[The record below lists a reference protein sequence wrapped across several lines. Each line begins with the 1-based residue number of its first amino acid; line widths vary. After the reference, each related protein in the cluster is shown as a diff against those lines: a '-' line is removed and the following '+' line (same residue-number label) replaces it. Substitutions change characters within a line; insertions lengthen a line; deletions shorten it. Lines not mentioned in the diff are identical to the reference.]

1 MLDQIRERIKI
12 DKKHRENIF
21 DRRHLKE
28 VVQLSTLR
36 LNEPTEEELRDE
48 INFVER
54 IFSMGDKMYKYA
66 KEFYGDTEHWWLI
79 AWFNNKPTDVH
90 WKIGE
95 TVYIPVPLDRALVIA
110 TREK

>member
-36 LNEPTEEELRDE
+36 LNEPTEEELKDE

-66 KEFYGDTEHWWLI
+66 KEIYGDTEYWWVI

-90 WKIGE
+90 WKLGE
-95 TVYIPVPLDRALVIA
+95 TVYIPVPFRS
-110 TREK
+110 